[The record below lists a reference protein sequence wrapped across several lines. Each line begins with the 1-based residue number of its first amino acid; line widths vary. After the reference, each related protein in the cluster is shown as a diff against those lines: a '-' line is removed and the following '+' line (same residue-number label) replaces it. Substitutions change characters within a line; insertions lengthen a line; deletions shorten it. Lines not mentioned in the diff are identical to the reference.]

1 MRSRRMSWSRER
13 SCGNEAGKILWEL
26 PAYTRGRGLDV
37 GCGQFKAYPHF
48 IGVDDYTDTRLFGA
62 KIKPDVASKADR
74 LGLFEDR
81 SLDFVFS
88 SHLLEH
94 LSEPLKALIEWA
106 RVIKDG
112 GHLVLYLPDED
123 QYPKVGE
130 PGANPDHKW
139 DVNYAR
145 VVELMD
151 QVERDWDLI
160 RFERRSGGDEYS
172 LFL

>member
-1 MRSRRMSWSRER
+1 M
-13 SCGNEAGKILWEL
+13 
-26 PAYTRGRGLDV
+26 
-37 GCGQFKAYPHF
+37 
-48 IGVDDYTDTRLFGA
+48 
-62 KIKPDVASKADR
+62 
-74 LGLFEDR
+74 
-81 SLDFVFS
+81 FS

-145 VVELMD
+145 VVELLD
-151 QVERDWDLI
+151 QVARDWDLI

-172 LFL
+172 LFFVFKLT